1 MTTPQR
7 HAGKVAL
14 VTGAG
19 SGIGRASAQRLAA
32 EGASVIV
39 TDLDGDAA
47 AETAHEL
54 GDAAV
59 ALALALDVTDE
70 AAIAGVVADG
80 IERFGA
86 LHLLHANAGIGQVVT
101 PVDELDSDTWRRV
114 IDVNLT
120 GAFLTIRGALAAIKQ
135 AQGAIVVTSSVSSMR
150 TRDGLV
156 PYIASKA
163 GVNGLV
169 KALAFELAAHRV
181 RVNAVLP
188 GPVATPILML
198 LALGDTDDE
207 TVAIAEAGIPL
218 GQLIAPERVAAAVA
232 YLLSDEALDITGVL
246 LPVDGGRTA

>member
-1 MTTPQR
+1 MITPQR

-47 AETAHEL
+47 AETASEL
-54 GDAAV
+54 GDAALV
-59 ALALALDVTDE
+59 RQLDVTDE
-70 AAIAGVVADG
+70 AAVANVVAAG

-86 LHLLHANAGIGQVVT
+86 LHLLHANAGIGQVIT
-101 PVDELDSDTWRRV
+101 PVDELDSAAWRRV

-120 GAFLTIRGALAAIKQ
+120 GAFLTIRGAITAIKR
-135 AQGAIVVTSSVSSMR
+135 AKGSIVVTSSVSSMR
-150 TRDGLV
+150 TRDGLAA
-156 PYIASKA
+156 YIASKA

-169 KALAFELAAHRV
+169 HALAFELAPDRV

-188 GPVATPILML
+188 GPVATPVLMML
-198 LALGDTDDE
+198 GLGDSDEE
-207 TVAIAEAGIPL
+207 TVAAAEAGIPL
-218 GQLIAPERVAAAVA
+218 GQMIAPERVAAAVA
-232 YLLSDEALDITGVL
+232 YLLSDEALDVTGVL

>member
-1 MTTPQR
+1 MTTAQR

-47 AETAHEL
+47 AETAEPL
-54 GDAAV
+54 GDAV
-59 ALALALDVTDE
+59 LARPLDVTDE
-70 AAIAGVVADG
+70 GAVAGVVAEG
-80 IERFGA
+80 VERFGA
-86 LHLLHANAGIGQVVT
+86 LHLLHANAGIGQVIT
-101 PVDELDSDTWRRV
+101 PVDELSSATWRQV

-120 GAFLTIRGALAAIKQ
+120 GAFLTIRGAIAAIKQ

-150 TRDGLV
+150 TRDGLAA
-156 PYIASKA
+156 YIASKA

-169 KALAFELAAHRV
+169 RALAFELAADRV

-188 GPVATPILML
+188 GPVATPVLMML
-198 LALGDTDDE
+198 GLGDSDE
-207 TVAIAEAGIPL
+207 DTVAAAEAGIPL
-218 GQLIAPERVAAAVA
+218 GQMIAPERVAAAVS
-232 YLLSDEALDITGVL
+232 YLLSDEALDVTGVL

>member
-1 MTTPQR
+1 MSAVARR
-7 HAGKVAL
+7 HEGRVAL

-47 AETAHEL
+47 AETAAPL
-54 GDAAV
+54 GDAA
-59 ALALALDVTDE
+59 LAIGLDVTDG
-70 AAIAGVVADG
+70 AALERAVAAGV
-80 IERFGA
+80 ERFGG
-86 LHLLHANAGIGQVVT
+86 LHLVHANAGVGMAAT
-101 PVDELDSDTWRRV
+101 PVEELDIATWRHV

-120 GAFLTIRGALAAIKQ
+120 GAFLTVRAALAELKRV
-135 AQGAIVVTSSVSSMR
+135 QGAIVVTSSVSSMR
-150 TRDGLV
+150 SRDGLS

-169 KALAFELAAHRV
+169 HALAFELAPDRV

-188 GPVATPILML
+188 GPVATPVLML
-198 LALGDTDDE
+198 LALGETDEE
-207 TVAIAEAGIPL
+207 TVAVAESGIPL
-218 GQLIAPERVAAAVA
+218 GAMITPERVAAAVA
-232 YLLSDEALDITGVL
+232 YLLSDEAADVTGVL

>member
-47 AETAHEL
+47 AETAYEL
-54 GDAAV
+54 GEA
-59 ALALALDVTDE
+59 ALARQLDVTDE
-70 AAIAGVVADG
+70 GAVAGVVAEG

-86 LHLLHANAGIGQVVT
+86 LHLLHANAGIGQIIT
-101 PVDELDSDTWRRV
+101 PVDELESDTWRRV

-120 GAFLTIRGALAAIKQ
+120 GAFLTIRGAIAAIKQ
-135 AQGAIVVTSSVSSMR
+135 AKGSIVVTSSVSSMR
-150 TRDGLV
+150 TRDGLAA
-156 PYIASKA
+156 YIASKS

-169 KALAFELAAHRV
+169 RALAFELASDHV

-188 GPVATPILML
+188 GPVATPVLMM
-198 LALGDTDDE
+198 LGLGADDEE
-207 TVAIAEAGIPL
+207 TVAVAEAGIPL
-218 GQLIAPERVAAAVA
+218 GRLIAPERVAAAVA
-232 YLLSDEALDITGVL
+232 YLLSDEALDVTGVL

>member
-1 MTTPQR
+1 MTTAQR

-47 AETAHEL
+47 AETAEPL
-54 GDAAV
+54 GDAV
-59 ALALALDVTDE
+59 LARPLDVTDE
-70 AAIAGVVADG
+70 GAVAGVVAEG
-80 IERFGA
+80 VERFGA
-86 LHLLHANAGIGQVVT
+86 LHLLHANAGIGQV
-101 PVDELDSDTWRRV
+101 
-114 IDVNLT
+114 
-120 GAFLTIRGALAAIKQ
+120 IRGAIAAIKQ

-150 TRDGLV
+150 TRDGLAA
-156 PYIASKA
+156 YIASKA

-169 KALAFELAAHRV
+169 RALAFELAADRV

-188 GPVATPILML
+188 GPVATPVLMML
-198 LALGDTDDE
+198 GLGDSDE
-207 TVAIAEAGIPL
+207 DTVAAAETGIPL
-218 GQLIAPERVAAAVA
+218 GQMIAPERVAAAVS
-232 YLLSDEALDITGVL
+232 YLLSDEALDVTGVL

>member
-47 AETAHEL
+47 AETAEPL
-54 GDAAV
+54 GDAA
-59 ALALALDVTDE
+59 LARQLDVTDE
-70 AAIAGVVADG
+70 ASIASVVA
-80 IERFGA
+80 EAVEHFGG
-86 LHLLHANAGIGQVVT
+86 LHLLHANAGIGMVTT
-101 PVDELDSDTWRRV
+101 PVDELDTATWRRV

-120 GAFLTIRGALAAIKQ
+120 GAFLTVRGALAEIKQ

-150 TRDGLV
+150 TRESLA

-169 KALAFELAAHRV
+169 RALAFELAPARV

-188 GPVATPILML
+188 GPVATPVLML
-198 LALGDTDDE
+198 LALGESDDE
-207 TVAIAEAGIPL
+207 TVSIAEAGVPL
-218 GQLIAPERVAAAVA
+218 GALITPERVAAAVA

>member
-1 MTTPQR
+1 MTAPQR
-7 HAGKVAL
+7 HTGKVAL

-47 AETAHEL
+47 AETAAPL
-54 GDAAV
+54 GDA

-70 AAIAGVVADG
+70 AAVAAVVAEG
-80 IERFGA
+80 VERFGG
-86 LHLLHANAGIGQVVT
+86 LHLLHANAGIGMATT
-101 PVDELDSDTWRRV
+101 PVDEIDSATWRRV

-120 GAFLTIRGALAAIKQ
+120 GAFLTISGALAEIKR

-150 TRDGLV
+150 TRDSLA

-169 KALAFELAAHRV
+169 RALAFELAPARV

-188 GPVATPILML
+188 GPVATPVLML
-198 LALGDTDDE
+198 LALGESDDE
-207 TVAIAEAGIPL
+207 TVSIAESGIPL
-218 GQLIAPERVAAAVA
+218 GEMITPERVAAAVA
-232 YLLSDEALDITGVL
+232 YLLSDEAADITGVL
-246 LPVDGGRTA
+246 LPVDGGRSA